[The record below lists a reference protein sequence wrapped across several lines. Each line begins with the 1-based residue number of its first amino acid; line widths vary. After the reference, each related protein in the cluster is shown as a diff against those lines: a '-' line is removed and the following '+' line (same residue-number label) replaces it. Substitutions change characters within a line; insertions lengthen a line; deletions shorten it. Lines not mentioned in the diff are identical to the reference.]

1 MPCTFIRE
9 VVRHGPDTKVRSISE
24 QGNSGWADRGK
35 SLARPAIRH
44 REKLRPARRSRPDG
58 PAPVTKL
65 SGPLFSMA
73 GGTFVHKTL
82 LPLWI
87 VTVMGAGATAA
98 MLPDP
103 VVDMDRATPQH
114 AKHKDN
120 AGFADRKST

>member
-58 PAPVTKL
+58 PARGNK
-65 SGPLFSMA
+65 SGVILYSMA
-73 GGTFVHKTL
+73 GGNL
-82 LPLWI
+82 R
-87 VTVMGAGATAA
+87 AYNASSA
-98 MLPDP
+98 
-103 VVDMDRATPQH
+103 VDSNCDGRRRHGRDA
-114 AKHKDN
+114 
-120 AGFADRKST
+120 